1 MPKFSPEK
9 VFSFNAKGLGYGR
22 LVVHARSLAEAK
34 TMVDS
39 ISGTPGVRVALQSGR
54 FVRRQR
60 A

>member
-9 VFSFNAKGLGYGR
+9 VYSFPAKGLGYGR
-22 LVVHARSLAEAK
+22 LVVHAKSLPEAQMK
-34 TMVDS
+34 AGEIQD
-39 ISGTPGVRVALQSGR
+39 ISGVRLRVNLGR